1 MRKKMSGEWSSII
14 LTRSVREGLF
24 APAFCA
30 LIVRNVRI
38 VVVGGATASG
48 CLGLVLT
55 WSFCG
60 IVEMS
65 PYVCPSVEGVALG

>member
-1 MRKKMSGEWSSII
+1 MESDHPAYTM
-14 LTRSVREGLF
+14 SVREGLF

-38 VVVGGATASG
+38 DAVGGASTGG

-55 WSFCG
+55 CSFFG

-65 PYVCPSVEGVALG
+65 PYVGPSVEGAALC